1 MGGLLTTFEQKKKI
15 SSLLIAYGNEV
26 TNDPTR
32 FEQEIW
38 RQMALKQETFN
49 INNLSRKLTSMEFR
63 DKNNRKY
70 FSGSLEIHIAVYKIN
85 INAFENHLSGVCLI
99 TDKIAIVIVEGCC
112 KSQYRYYKLMIRRIN
127 WNLSKLKGNVVDD
140 KKINEKCDLL
150 WHGEI
155 QAPAFNR
162 FRTYKDLLDTDIKQF
177 LREHRVEH
185 YWELANRV

>member
-112 KSQYRYYKLMIRRIN
+112 KSQYRYYKLMTRRIN
-127 WNLSKLKGNVVDD
+127 WNLSK
-140 KKINEKCDLL
+140 
-150 WHGEI
+150 
-155 QAPAFNR
+155 
-162 FRTYKDLLDTDIKQF
+162 
-177 LREHRVEH
+177 
-185 YWELANRV
+185 

>member
-49 INNLSRKLTSMEFR
+49 INNLSRKLTSMEFK

-70 FSGSLEIHIAVYKIN
+70 FSGSLEIHIAVYKISSLKHPQNKYKIN

-99 TDKIAIVIVEGCC
+99 ND
-112 KSQYRYYKLMIRRIN
+112 
-127 WNLSKLKGNVVDD
+127 
-140 KKINEKCDLL
+140 KCDLL

-162 FRTYKDLLDTDIKQF
+162 FRTYKDLLDTDIKQ
-177 LREHRVEH
+177 
-185 YWELANRV
+185 